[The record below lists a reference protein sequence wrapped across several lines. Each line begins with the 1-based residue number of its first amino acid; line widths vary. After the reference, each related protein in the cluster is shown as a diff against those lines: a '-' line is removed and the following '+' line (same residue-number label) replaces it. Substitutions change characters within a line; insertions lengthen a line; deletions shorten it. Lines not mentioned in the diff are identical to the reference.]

1 MKQGRTIQE
10 LALEVDR
17 QRNSKRDFLVSERE
31 MSMVADNNQPRIILP
46 GQNQD
51 GSEMGFGI
59 TNLAHDQIAMR
70 LDIPRKYYQRMMAD
84 FPSLLKDNVN
94 GWLHR
99 QTREQRLIR
108 ILDGKV
114 RAYLSNRY
122 RPLDNYD
129 LLEAILPILQ
139 AEGMS
144 IMSCEITDKKMYIK
158 AVNERVQGEI
168 KKGDIVQAGVIIS
181 NSEVGWG
188 CLSIEGFMLRLV
200 CMNGMVMPDKV
211 MRKYH
216 SGGRLTGDE
225 DGMLFADDTRRVTD
239 ASIFLQTRDL
249 VKVAVSE
256 NNFIQQVEKLQKAAG
271 IELPPQIDKVVEVTG
286 KMYSFDEKEKAGVLA
301 HLIKG
306 GDLSMWGLANAVTA
320 QAGTTEDY
328 DRATELERVGG
339 EIVELPLSTFRFG
352 TSQN

>member
-1 MKQGRTIQE
+1 MKQGRTVQA

-17 QRNSKRDFLVSERE
+17 QRKSKRDFLVAEPE
-31 MSMVADNNQPRIILP
+31 MLMVADNRLPRLVLP
-46 GQNQD
+46 GNNKD
-51 GSEMGFGI
+51 GSELEFGI

-70 LDIPRKYYQRMMAD
+70 LDIPRKYYQRMMNEY
-84 FPSLLKDNVN
+84 PNLLSANVN
-94 GWLHR
+94 GWLQR
-99 QTREQRLIR
+99 QNRGQRLIR
-108 ILDGKV
+108 TLDGKV

-122 RPLDNYD
+122 RPLDNYG

-168 KKGDIVQAGVIIS
+168 TKGDIVQAGVIIS

-188 CLSIEGFMLRLV
+188 CLSVEGFLLRLV
-200 CMNGMVMPDKV
+200 CQNGMVLPDRV

-216 SGGRLTGDE
+216 SGGRLTADIE
-225 DGMLFADDTRRVTD
+225 DGMLWEDDTRKVSD
-239 ASIFLQTRDL
+239 AAIWLQTRDL
-249 VKVAVSE
+249 VKVTISD
-256 NNFIQQVEKLQKAAG
+256 NNFICQVERLKKAAG
-271 IELPPQIDKVVEVTG
+271 IELPPQIEKVVEVTA
-286 KMYSFDEKEKAGVLA
+286 KMYSFDETEKAGVLS

-306 GDLSMWGLANAVTA
+306 GDLSMWGLANAVTT
-320 QAGTTEDY
+320 QAGVTESY

-339 EIVELPLSTFRFG
+339 EIVELPLSTFKF
-352 TSQN
+352 SDN